1 MTKII
6 QTNNLSQLYGQSIQ
20 LTITDRIIQDY
31 NNVNKCSNMRII
43 QMITKQ
49 ILTLC
54 ERIHCSK
61 FVSSM

>member
-1 MTKII
+1 MTEII
-6 QTNNLSQLYGQSIQ
+6 QTNNLPQLYGQSIQ
-20 LTITDRIIQDY
+20 LIITDRIIQDY
-31 NNVNKCSNMRII
+31 NNIDKCSNMRLI

-49 ILTLC
+49 ILTRC